1 MSRHLTFE
9 HHADLAGWTAEHA
22 GQSNID
28 MQWSG
33 AIRAICFIGACFAS
47 WGGRY
52 WGVLRDLLIGRFT
65 SAGHRHRLVCIQRPV
80 FQEYAEFGRQNP
92 GRM

>member
-1 MSRHLTFE
+1 MTLPESVECRYEAEGTMSRHLTFE

-33 AIRAICFIGACFAS
+33 AIRAICFIGSCFAS
-47 WGGRY
+47 WGG
-52 WGVLRDLLIGRFT
+52 VIAAL
-65 SAGHRHRLVCIQRPV
+65 
-80 FQEYAEFGRQNP
+80 YAIF
-92 GRM
+92 